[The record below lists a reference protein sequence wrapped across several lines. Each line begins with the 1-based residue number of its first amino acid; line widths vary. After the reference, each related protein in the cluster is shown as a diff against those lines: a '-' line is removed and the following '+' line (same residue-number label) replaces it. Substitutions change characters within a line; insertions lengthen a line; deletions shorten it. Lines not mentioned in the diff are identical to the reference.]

1 MNVEFSVVVPLYNK
15 EREVGAALDSVLGQR
30 RLPREII
37 VVDDGSTDGGAAV
50 VGGYTSPLIRLVT
63 QKNAGVSAARNR
75 GAVLARSEYIAF
87 LDADD
92 RWQPGYLEKM
102 AFLIEQYPDCGA
114 YAAAFDIVSGDR
126 IYSNVHPAQEGI
138 VPDFFREAMRS
149 YICQPSATVVP
160 RGVFQELGGFP
171 EGMKIGEDL
180 YFWIRLASRYRICFT
195 PENLVLYS
203 RTASN
208 RSAGIYTPERTV
220 YSFEDL
226 YCPQEENS
234 FRNEYI
240 ARCAI
245 GKALTLSAKG
255 DTAFGLC
262 TERFFAYTRMY
273 RRGWWK
279 LRLLNR
285 IPPRLRPCPV
295 CVLQPHGMGA
305 RPEGF
310 LMPRKGGNT
319 VHSEVSFA
327 AAENR
332 LENRFEEIPE
342 KNFLQRA
349 AEGTSRYKRRRIS
362 SARRACFRGILITEL
377 PEWNRRYCCLSAVCS
392 LREGR

>member
-102 AFLIEQYPDCGA
+102 AFLIEQYPDCCA

-255 DTAFGLC
+255 DTAFGLR

-285 IPPRLRPCPV
+285 IPPRLRP
-295 CVLQPHGMGA
+295 VLHVFYNRMA
-305 RPEGF
+305 WA
-310 LMPRKGGNT
+310 LARKG
-319 VHSEVSFA
+319 F
-327 AAENR
+327 
-332 LENRFEEIPE
+332 
-342 KNFLQRA
+342 
-349 AEGTSRYKRRRIS
+349 
-362 SARRACFRGILITEL
+362 
-377 PEWNRRYCCLSAVCS
+377 
-392 LREGR
+392 

>member
-160 RGVFQELGGFP
+160 RGVFQELGGVS
-171 EGMKIGEDL
+171 GRDEDRGRPL
-180 YFWIRLASRYRICFT
+180 FL
-195 PENLVLYS
+195 
-203 RTASN
+203 
-208 RSAGIYTPERTV
+208 
-220 YSFEDL
+220 
-226 YCPQEENS
+226 
-234 FRNEYI
+234 
-240 ARCAI
+240 
-245 GKALTLSAKG
+245 
-255 DTAFGLC
+255 DTAGKPLPDLFHAGKPRPLQSDGF
-262 TERFFAYTRMY
+262 EPLGRNLYTRTD
-273 RRGWWK
+273 G
-279 LRLLNR
+279 LF
-285 IPPRLRPCPV
+285 V
-295 CVLQPHGMGA
+295 
-305 RPEGF
+305 
-310 LMPRKGGNT
+310 
-319 VHSEVSFA
+319 
-327 AAENR
+327 
-332 LENRFEEIPE
+332 
-342 KNFLQRA
+342 
-349 AEGTSRYKRRRIS
+349 
-362 SARRACFRGILITEL
+362 
-377 PEWNRRYCCLSAVCS
+377 
-392 LREGR
+392 

>member
-160 RGVFQELGGFP
+160 RGVFQELGGF
-171 EGMKIGEDL
+171 
-180 YFWIRLASRYRICFT
+180 
-195 PENLVLYS
+195 
-203 RTASN
+203 
-208 RSAGIYTPERTV
+208 
-220 YSFEDL
+220 
-226 YCPQEENS
+226 
-234 FRNEYI
+234 
-240 ARCAI
+240 
-245 GKALTLSAKG
+245 
-255 DTAFGLC
+255 
-262 TERFFAYTRMY
+262 
-273 RRGWWK
+273 
-279 LRLLNR
+279 
-285 IPPRLRPCPV
+285 
-295 CVLQPHGMGA
+295 
-305 RPEGF
+305 
-310 LMPRKGGNT
+310 RKG
-319 VHSEVSFA
+319 
-327 AAENR
+327 
-332 LENRFEEIPE
+332 
-342 KNFLQRA
+342 
-349 AEGTSRYKRRRIS
+349 
-362 SARRACFRGILITEL
+362 
-377 PEWNRRYCCLSAVCS
+377 
-392 LREGR
+392 